1 MILRGL
7 KCEDDLIMKLV
18 RTISRSSK
26 SMEIQETIEKYA
38 LNFIEIICNSEE
50 MNFAVELLGT
60 LVNLE

>member
-1 MILRGL
+1 
-7 KCEDDLIMKLV
+7 
-18 RTISRSSK
+18 
-26 SMEIQETIEKYA
+26 MEIQETIEKYA